1 MNPCGACLELR
12 PLVVASIAVLTIAIV
27 GFLAF
32 PPSAMAEVS
41 QQGSEG
47 PAGNRGALTVQVS
60 NGTDL
65 APNSA
70 PYEVTLQ
77 AFDGDLEVDRWTEE
91 TGPKGGVRF
100 REIDRSPG
108 LVYIASSAHLG
119 VRYFAD
125 PISVFDGIEQPVL
138 VTVYEITS
146 DPSAIRISGD
156 NMVILGP
163 AGEAGTINVMQVTTV
178 ENVSDR
184 TFVGDRG
191 AESAIALRLPLP
203 DQAFDVEAMHAPGS
217 LLEDPE
223 SRNLYSTLPILPGSD
238 NLVLTYRLLYRNR
251 QYLLAKTYAYPAEVV
266 RLLVPEG
273 ISSEL
278 DHSWVSAVG
287 TEVAG
292 VAYET
297 FELVASDT
305 PNLTVTALLTDLPV
319 SSGDRS
325 KDLERWFRYG
335 AIGVGFLAPLAAL
348 GYGFIWS
355 RTRRDEAESGMNPLW
370 GESESSIVDALT
382 DLDADFDA
390 GSMPEDA
397 YRTARAEHVQ
407 MLRRQLEGE
416 GSE

>member
-1 MNPCGACLELR
+1 M
-12 PLVVASIAVLTIAIV
+12 
-27 GFLAF
+27 
-32 PPSAMAEVS
+32 
-41 QQGSEG
+41 
-47 PAGNRGALTVQVS
+47 VQVS

-77 AFDGDLEVDRWTEE
+77 AFNGDLEVDRWSEE
-91 TGPKGGVRF
+91 TDPDGNARF
-100 REIDRSPG
+100 SDIDRSPG
-108 LVYIASSAHLG
+108 LVYIASSVHLG

-125 PISVFDGIEQPVL
+125 PVSVFDGVEQPVH
-138 VTVYEITS
+138 VTVYELTS
-146 DPSAIRISGD
+146 DPSVIRISGD

-163 AGEAGTINVMQVTTV
+163 DGEGGTINVMQVTTV
-178 ENVSDR
+178 QNVSDR

-191 AESAIALRLPLP
+191 AESTIALRLPLP

-217 LLEDPE
+217 ILVDPE
-223 SRNLYSTLPILPGSD
+223 SSDLYSTLPTLPGRD
-238 NLVLTYRLLYRNR
+238 DLIFTYRLLYRNG
-251 QYLLAKTYAYPAEVV
+251 QYLLTKTYAYPAEVV
-266 RLLVPEG
+266 RLLIPEG

-278 DHSWVSAVG
+278 DQSWVSSGG

-297 FELVASDT
+297 FELVTTDT
-305 PNLTVTALLTDLPV
+305 PGFLTVTALLTGLPV

-335 AIGVGFLAPLAAL
+335 AIGVGSLAVLGAL

-355 RTRRDEAESGMNPLW
+355 RTRRDEPKPELNSLW

-390 GSMPEDA
+390 GSMTEDA

-407 MLRRQLEGE
+407 TLRRQLEGE

>member
-1 MNPCGACLELR
+1 M
-12 PLVVASIAVLTIAIV
+12 VVSPIAVLAIAIV

-32 PPSAMAEVS
+32 PPSAMAEAS
-41 QQGSEG
+41 QQDSEG
-47 PAGNRGALTVQVS
+47 PAGHGGALTVQVS

-77 AFDGDLEVDRWTEE
+77 AFNGDLEVNRWTEE
-91 TGPKGGVRF
+91 TDPEGYVWF
-100 REIDRSPG
+100 REIDQSPG
-108 LVYIASSAHLG
+108 LVYIASSVHLG

-125 PISVFDGIEQPVL
+125 PVSVFNGIEQPVQ
-138 VTVYEITS
+138 VTIYELTS
-146 DPSAIRISGD
+146 DSGAIRISGD
-156 NMVILGP
+156 NMVILGTD
-163 AGEAGTINVMQVTTV
+163 GEGGTINVMQVTTV
-178 ENVSDR
+178 ENISDR
-184 TFVGDRG
+184 TFVGDRRG
-191 AESAIALRLPLP
+191 ESAIALRLPLP
-203 DQAFDVEAMHAPGS
+203 DQAFDVEAMNAPGS
-217 LLEDPE
+217 LLVNPE
-223 SRNLYSTLPILPGSD
+223 SRDLYSTLPTLPGRD
-238 NLVLTYRLLYRNR
+238 DLILTYRLLYRNR
-251 QYLLAKTYAYPAEVV
+251 QYLLTKTYAYPAEVV

-278 DHSWVSAVG
+278 DQSWVSAGG

-305 PNLTVTALLTDLPV
+305 GNLTITALLTGLPV

-335 AIGVGFLAPLAAL
+335 AIGVGLLAPLAAL
-348 GYGFIWS
+348 GYGFVWS
-355 RTRRDEAESGMNPLW
+355 RTRRDEAESEMNPLW

-382 DLDADFDA
+382 DLDAAFDA
-390 GSMPEDA
+390 GSIPEDA
-397 YRTARAEHVQ
+397 YRSARAEHVQ